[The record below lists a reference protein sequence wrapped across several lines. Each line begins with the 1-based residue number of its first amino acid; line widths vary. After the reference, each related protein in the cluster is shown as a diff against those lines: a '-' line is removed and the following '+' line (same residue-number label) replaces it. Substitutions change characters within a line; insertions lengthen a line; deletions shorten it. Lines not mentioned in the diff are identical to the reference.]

1 VDPPCAPLSKADAL
15 GGLNGPEDYHPRM
28 RRYGPGLAIA
38 ALAALIIL
46 YLVLTGQGGRQGQS
60 PSPTSSA
67 TASSTASASPA
78 ETTPGETPA
87 VTPPEEATA
96 TEVAA
101 PAPSLPQGDE
111 PVELDPA
118 DFTGPIDNPYWPM
131 AVGSRWVYNETDGD
145 GTEVVVE
152 VTVTDETKKILGI
165 DAAVVHDVVTEDGEV
180 KEDTLDWYA
189 QDDDGNIWYLGE
201 ETKEYEG
208 GEVVSTEGS
217 WEAGVDGAQ
226 PGVIM
231 PADPV
236 VGLVY
241 RQEYLEG
248 EAEDS
253 AEVLSLDEH
262 VEVPFGTFDNVL
274 QTKDYTPLEP
284 GLVEHKFYAQGV
296 GPVLAEIVSGGSG
309 REELVEFTIGP

>member
-1 VDPPCAPLSKADAL
+1 
-15 GGLNGPEDYHPRM
+15 M
-28 RRYGPGLAIA
+28 RRYGPALAIVA
-38 ALAALIIL
+38 VVVLVIL
-46 YLVLTGQGGRQGQS
+46 YILLTGQGAREGQS
-60 PSPTSSA
+60 PSPSPSP
-67 TASSTASASPA
+67 SPTASATSTPSGSPA
-78 ETTPGETPA
+78 ETTPGATPAETP
-87 VTPPEEATA
+87 TEAASPTEAAA
-96 TEVAA
+96 T
-101 PAPSLPQGDE
+101 SLPVGDE

-131 AVGSRWVYNETDGD
+131 APGSKWVYNEIDAD
-145 GTEVVVE
+145 GTELVVE
-152 VTVTDETKKILGI
+152 VTVTNETKTILGI
-165 DAAVVHDVVTEDGEV
+165 DAVVVHDVVTEDGEV
-180 KEDTLDWYA
+180 KEDTFDWYA
-189 QDDDGNIWYLGE
+189 QDDDGNVWYLGE
-201 ETKEYEG
+201 DTKEYEG

-231 PADPV
+231 PAEPY
-236 VGLVY
+236 VGLIY

-248 EAEDS
+248 EAEDH

-296 GPVLAEIVSGGSG
+296 GPVLAEIVSGGTG
-309 REELVEFTIGP
+309 REELVEFTKS